1 MACGHRIQSC
11 LTSNSWLQIELY
23 EVCKSRN
30 TIVCLN
36 TGCGK
41 TFIAVMLI
49 RHLSPQCLTEG
60 KRTFFLVPLVP
71 LVSQQ
76 ASVIRAHTDLR
87 VGEYCGTVYDNWTK
101 EMWIQELAKFDVLV
115 MIDEIFRRILYQGF
129 ISLSK
134 VNLIVFDE
142 SHRAVKN
149 HPYREIL
156 RAFDSCSPA
165 EQPRILGLSASLIS
179 NNASPVMIQKL
190 IQKLEETMRSTC
202 ETASDLRTINK
213 YAAKP
218 CEETIEYLPFNMKIS
233 NNISVLRVIAD
244 SCISFLED
252 VDFNSL
258 NIQKNLNINMKS
270 LCKSIKDTLYVLV
283 TMGVWSAQQ
292 VSRLYIR
299 ELSDTIE
306 MLRSTKSQHTAFLS
320 AALTAL
326 NVIEVQLS
334 EILKGL
340 PKSQKLLNYT
350 SPKLLVLA
358 DLLKTYNKSF
368 NSQPNQDD
376 SCPTLCGII
385 FAERRSVARTLCL
398 WLQELSKSIP
408 EDYSHLKVD
417 FVLGHGGSSSGCNSL
432 SFMSSKKQEESLKKF
447 RSHEC
452 NLLVATSVLEEGL
465 DVPRC
470 NLVIRYDPPKTFRE
484 YIQSKGRARA
494 EKGRYLIL
502 IEKNY
507 SSDKMFKSLDKYRQT
522 ESILNESC
530 HNRST
535 PTEAE
540 IEESFD
546 DQLVPP
552 YVVNSDEGSARANLN
567 SAIAI
572 VNRYCLKLPSDSFT
586 KLTPQYKIE
595 EQSNGRFICRLR
607 LPINSQIRHEIV
619 SKPMPNK
626 IIAKKAA
633 ALKAVEILHK
643 KKELDDN
650 FLPVGKEAM
659 DFIKELGLEPP
670 DDEIERVEKG
680 PRPGTT
686 KRRQYYTKLVAKVLQ
701 SRAIEPTVN
710 CYLYEFQMKLT
721 RPIPEEQNTRG
732 RKVTDPA
739 ETTKNF
745 GIVTTGKV
753 PLICEFP
760 VFTRSGEVTVK
771 LVPIRSEF
779 ELNAHQIEDLSLFHQ
794 FTFAEVLRLI
804 KYPLQFDPK
813 NANSKHFVVPI
824 DVSDNGLKD
833 IDWNFVSLIKCHK
846 ESPPDSASIEERKK
860 FVFNADRYTDAVVIP
875 WYRKDKPQFF
885 FYVAEICYNLSPKS
899 PFPDEGYET
908 FEKYYSGKYSIE
920 ILDSTQPLLD
930 VDHTS
935 ARLNLLTPRYVNRR
949 GVSLPASTAKTKK
962 EKRENLQQKQIL
974 IPELCTVH
982 PFPASFWRKAV
993 CLPCLLFRLNSLL
1006 VAEQLRHKVAI
1017 ESKVGIVEP
1026 SFDMSWPA
1034 LDFGWA
1040 VAHSDEEVAADPV
1053 EPEPCKKIE
1062 ESIQEEWDFSD
1073 DNVLEENE
1081 TSNEETDN
1089 GILGPNDELVIDT
1102 FDPSNYVISD
1112 DFDDEDFDNELMYS
1126 DMPFDIP
1133 INIIGGPNGFSS
1145 TTIPRNWGF
1154 NQNVG
1159 QSGIH
1164 IRELDDNNET
1174 IEDNE
1179 LVRVGSPSAFGSSAP
1194 IPHNGE
1200 HNGRPWDCELPTS
1213 VFPIGQIDSIPQI
1226 DFITSSDQVNIES
1239 LTQDLAN
1246 FPVEEFDS
1254 FGGSSDLEDV
1264 FSEFDDDDED
1274 FEVNVSKNSGALLY
1288 NKTQKTK
1295 IADIL
1300 RYELFAENE
1309 KECEQNND
1317 SNHKMIKELYKD
1329 ICSENQIELNGKHIE
1344 CNFDKPQ
1351 PNVDD
1356 YKNDLLELFGPYL
1369 SDDLNL
1375 VGEFGSDL
1383 DSDSSEQEVG
1393 EDELNEIA
1401 IEPITNQTNYEFRE
1415 KENKTSDGSVGFV
1428 YKLVLT
1434 I

>member
-1 MACGHRIQSC
+1 MAC
-11 LTSNSWLQIELY
+11 LTSPEGNLSVVYPYVSLQVELY
-23 EVCKSRN
+23 EICKTRN

-49 RHLSPQCLTEG
+49 RHLSPQCLTDG
-60 KRTFFLVPLVP
+60 KRTIFLVPLVP

-76 ASVIRAHTDLR
+76 ANVIRAHTDLR
-87 VGEYCGTVYDNWTK
+87 VGQYCGTVYDNWTK
-101 EMWIQELAKFDVLV
+101 DMWTQELSKFDVLV

-156 RAFDSCSPA
+156 RAFDSCPPA

-179 NNASPVMIQKL
+179 NNASPPMIQKL
-190 IQKLEETMRSTC
+190 IRKLEETMRCTC

-218 CEETIEYLPFNMKIS
+218 CEETIEYLPFNMTLSK
-233 NNISVLRVIAD
+233 NIRVLKVIAD

-252 VDFNSL
+252 VDFDSL
-258 NIQKNLNINMKS
+258 NIMKSVNINTKS
-270 LCKSIKDTLYVLV
+270 LCKSIKDTLYVLT

-306 MLRSTKSQHTAFLS
+306 ILHSSKSQYTAFLS

-326 NVIEVQLS
+326 NVIEVQLTQ
-334 EILKGL
+334 LMKGMS
-340 PKSQKLLNYT
+340 KKQKLLEYT

-358 DLLKTYNKSF
+358 DLLNSY
-368 NSQPNQDD
+368 SQPNSDN
-376 SCPTLCGII
+376 SIPTLCGII
-385 FAERRSVARTLCL
+385 FTERRSVARTLCL
-398 WLQELSKSIP
+398 WLQELSKAIP

-432 SFMSSKKQEESLKKF
+432 ALMSSRKQEESLKKF

-494 EKGRYLIL
+494 EKGRYILL
-502 IEKNY
+502 IEKNH
-507 SSDKMFKSLDKYRQT
+507 SFDKMLNNLNKYRQT

-535 PTEAE
+535 PTEVE

-546 DQLVPP
+546 DQLMPP
-552 YVVNSDEGSARANLN
+552 YVVNGGDGSVRANLN

-595 EQSNGRFICRLR
+595 EQPNKRFVCRLR

-626 IIAKKAA
+626 IVAKKAA

-686 KRRQYYTKLVAKVLQ
+686 KRRQYYSKLVAQVLQ
-701 SRAIEPTVN
+701 KRTIEPDIQ
-710 CYLYEFQMKLT
+710 CYLYEFEMKLT

-732 RKVTDPA
+732 RKITDPS

-745 GIVTTGKV
+745 GIVTTDKV
-753 PLICEFP
+753 AKICDFP

-771 LVPIRSEF
+771 LVPSRSEF
-779 ELNAHQIEDLSLFHQ
+779 TLTRQQIDDLALFHQ
-794 FTFAEVLRLI
+794 FTFSEVLRLI
-804 KYPLQFDPK
+804 KYPLQFDPQ
-813 NANSKHFVVPI
+813 NSSSKHFIVPI
-824 DVSDNGLKD
+824 DVSTDGLKD
-833 IDWNFVSLIKCHK
+833 IDWDFVSLIKRHK
-846 ESPPDSASIEERKK
+846 ESPSDSSSLEERKK
-860 FVFNADRYTDAVVIP
+860 FVFDADKYKDAVVIP

-908 FEKYYSGKYSIE
+908 FEKYYSGKYNIE
-920 ILDSTQPLLD
+920 ILDSSQPLLD

-1006 VAEQLRHKVAI
+1006 VAEQLRHRVAV
-1017 ESKVGIVEP
+1017 ESKVGIVNP
-1026 SFDMSWPA
+1026 TPDMSWPA
-1034 LDFGWA
+1034 LDFGWIVQNEDEIAIA
-1040 VAHSDEEVAADPV
+1040 VEEETFAKTE
-1053 EPEPCKKIE
+1053 EP
-1062 ESIQEEWDFSD
+1062 IQEEWDFSD
-1073 DNVLEENE
+1073 ENAIEDTEEAGDQVHE
-1081 TSNEETDN
+1081 SS
-1089 GILGPNDELVIDT
+1089 DELVIDT

-1112 DFDDEDFDNELMYS
+1112 DFDDEEFENELMYS
-1126 DMPFDIP
+1126 DIPFDFP

-1154 NQNVG
+1154 NQSSG
-1159 QSGIH
+1159 QPGVH
-1164 IRELDDNNET
+1164 IRELDNNE
-1174 IEDNE
+1174 ESVE
-1179 LVRVGSPSAFGSSAP
+1179 VHQMVRVCSPSVFGSSAAAP
-1194 IPHNGE
+1194 LSQESREWDLEIP
-1200 HNGRPWDCELPTS
+1200 TT
-1213 VFPIGQIDSIPQI
+1213 VFPIGEVESIPQI
-1226 DFITSSDQVNIES
+1226 DFINTCGQSSVNIET
-1239 LTQDLAN
+1239 LTRDLAN

-1254 FGGSSDLEDV
+1254 FDGSSDLDDD
-1264 FSEFDDDDED
+1264 FSEIEEEEED
-1274 FEVNVSKNSGALLY
+1274 FEAVSKNNGALLY
-1288 NKTQKTK
+1288 NKNQKIK

-1300 RYELFAENE
+1300 RYELLAENSNDSE
-1309 KECEQNND
+1309 SQLNDD
-1317 SNHKMIKELYKD
+1317 SNHKMIKKLYKD
-1329 ICSENQIELNGKHIE
+1329 IRDENETD
-1344 CNFDKPQ
+1344 FDEPIPETNPEVSQ
-1351 PNVDD
+1351 PNDQQFQ
-1356 YKNDLLELFGPYL
+1356 NELTELFGQYL
-1369 SDDLNL
+1369 NDDLDL
-1375 VGEFGSDL
+1375 VGHFHSEF
-1383 DSDSSEQEVG
+1383 DSDESDQEMNSDEHFLIEGLTEQ
-1393 EDELNEIA
+1393 N
-1401 IEPITNQTNYEFRE
+1401 NYGFAD
-1415 KENKTSDGSVGFV
+1415 KETKASDIGSVGFV
-1428 YKLVLT
+1428 D
-1434 I
+1434 